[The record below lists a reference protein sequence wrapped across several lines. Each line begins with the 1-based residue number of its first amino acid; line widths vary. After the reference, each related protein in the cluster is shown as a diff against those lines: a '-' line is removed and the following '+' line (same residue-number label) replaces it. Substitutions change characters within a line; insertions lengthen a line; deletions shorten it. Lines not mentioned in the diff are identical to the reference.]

1 MVVGGAAGT
10 GGGDQ
15 EQAGRGAGADRG
27 GAPVD
32 AVVDRARDR
41 RGGRGG
47 SGVVGP
53 FGGGAGASR
62 GRRERGDGE
71 RGGDRADEIRGAVV
85 GHGALPLFGGTGP
98 RQGALAR
105 LITGQRRVDYRS
117 RGGLG

>member
-15 EQAGRGAGADRG
+15 EQAGRGACADRG

-32 AVVDRARDR
+32 AVVDRPRDR

-47 SGVVGP
+47 TGVVGP

-62 GRRERGDGE
+62 GRRERGDG
-71 RGGDRADEIRGAVV
+71 DRADEIRGAVV
-85 GHGALPLFGGTGP
+85 GHRALPLFGGTGL

-117 RGGLG
+117 R

>member
-15 EQAGRGAGADRG
+15 EQAGRGACANRG

-62 GRRERGDGE
+62 GRRERGDG
-71 RGGDRADEIRGAVV
+71 GGGGGGGREGIREGGGGSVGGLGSFSFVRWDGTSPGCARA
-85 GHGALPLFGGTGP
+85 
-98 RQGALAR
+98 
-105 LITGQRRVDYRS
+105 VDYRS
-117 RGGLG
+117 TPG